1 MTRAIPRWASIRP
14 ATDRSIWRPTGS
26 RTGRTS
32 TTCSGR
38 SASTTR
44 NVTGSGRLALS
55 APGPCW
61 SERTDMGQLE
71 FWRVGQTTPRAIKDD
86 ARRLEQSGWDGMVVA
101 DSQCVIGDSYVALA
115 IAAQATSRIKIGVG
129 VTNPVTRHPAVTAAA
144 IAGIQELSGGR
155 AVLGIGRGDSSLAHT

>member
-1 MTRAIPRWASIRP
+1 
-14 ATDRSIWRPTGS
+14 
-26 RTGRTS
+26 
-32 TTCSGR
+32 
-38 SASTTR
+38 
-44 NVTGSGRLALS
+44 
-55 APGPCW
+55 
-61 SERTDMGQLE
+61 MGQLE

-155 AVLGIGRGDSSLAHT
+155 AVLGIGRGDSSLAHIGLAPASPAVFERYVRNVRRYLRGEGVPFGDLDRGGHRNFEMKWAGPDGVVIDISHTGWDIGS